1 MSMRLSGLMSGM
13 DTESI
18 IEQLVMA
25 KRTKV
30 DNAVKAQKKL
40 QWTQDAWKTL
50 NAKIK
55 KFYDGALSNM
65 RFEGSFLK
73 KTTKVSNSSVVSV
86 ITGENAMNSVQTL
99 KVKQLAQSA
108 YLTGGQVGVGEDKG
122 KLGLTTDSRMR
133 EIGWDFDAQGTIK
146 VTVGGEEKFISVN
159 GFTTIGDLV
168 QAFRDTGL
176 NASFDTTNQ
185 RFYIT
190 SKGTGTESDFTI
202 SSADYTGMGML
213 QSLGLYYEE
222 SSVKSNLE
230 KVANMTQEQIKEIVD
245 GVLQSSLDSRLEELK
260 AKNADLVN
268 QKNELTDQVEALK
281 EQYGTTLGLD
291 GVSDL
296 EKIKERVEALE
307 NKASEEGP
315 LSEEE
320 QKELDDLISLGKG
333 LTSLA
338 DIQKELD
345 EIEKNLDL
353 EKGELTEEGK
363 KNVEDALRKE
373 IELEIQRAQDQL
385 DVIAKVGA
393 VKNDATDA
401 VIELNGVEYT
411 GSRNTFEINGLTLTV
426 NSTTSGN
433 ETVTLTT
440 QDDTDGIYDMI
451 KNFFKE
457 YNELINEMD
466 KLYNAEPSKGYEP
479 LTDDEKDAMSDREIE
494 EWETKIKDSLLRRDD
509 TLGTISSALKQ
520 MMLSGV
526 TVNGKQMFLSNFGI
540 ETLGYFTAADNE
552 KNAYHIDGD
561 PDDPN
566 TSGNADKLKAMIA
579 SDPQKVIDFFVGLSR
594 NMYTDLTERMAKTD
608 FSSSYTIYED
618 VRMKQEY
625 DSYTQK
631 IKELEAKLADY
642 EDKWYSKFA
651 KMETALSKLQSN
663 VSAVTALL
671 GG

>member
-1 MSMRLSGLMSGM
+1 MAMRLSGLMSGM

-18 IEQLVMA
+18 VTQLVMA

-30 DNAVKAQKKL
+30 DNAKKAQTKL

-50 NAKIK
+50 NSKIK
-55 KFYDGALSNM
+55 KFYDGALSNL

-86 ITGENAMNSVQTL
+86 ITGGNAMNSVQTL
-99 KVKQLAQSA
+99 KVKQMAQSA
-108 YLTGGQVGVGEDKG
+108 YLTGGQVGVGDQKG
-122 KLGLTTDSRMR
+122 KLELTADSTLRA
-133 EIGWDFDAQGTIK
+133 IGWDFDAQGKIN
-146 VTVGGEEKFISVN
+146 VTVGGETKEITVT
-159 GFTTIGDLV
+159 GATTIGELV
-168 QAFRDTGL
+168 QSFKDAGI
-176 NASFDTTNQ
+176 NASFDATNQ

-190 SKGTGTESDFTI
+190 SKDTGRENDFSI
-202 SSADYTGMGML
+202 SYGNTVGLGML
-213 QSLGLYYEE
+213 QSLGLYYE
-222 SSVKSNLE
+222 SASVKNGLE
-230 KVANMTQEQIKEIVD
+230 KAVNMTQKEKDEIIRKS
-245 GVLQSSLDSRLEELK
+245 LQSSLDRRLEELQANK
-260 AKNADLVN
+260 VDLEK
-268 QKNELTDQVEALK
+268 QKKELTDQVDALK
-281 EQYGTTLGLD
+281 EKYADKLGDEEDWTKIQDTIRELQSDGDLSDEQKQELLTLGQ
-291 GVSDL
+291 S
-296 EKIKERVEALE
+296 
-307 NKASEEGP
+307 
-315 LSEEE
+315 
-320 QKELDDLISLGKG
+320 
-333 LTSLA
+333 LTSLYSEE
-338 DIQKELD
+338 DGVEVQLKKINDRLTEDGSSLSDDEKKSVEDGLRNELD
-345 EIEKNLDL
+345 
-353 EKGELTEEGK
+353 
-363 KNVEDALRKE
+363 R
-373 IELEIQRAQDQL
+373 EIQNAQKQL
-385 DVIAKVGA
+385 DVIAAVGA

-426 NSTTSGN
+426 NSTTAEN

-451 KNFFKE
+451 KNFLKE

-466 KLYNAEPSKGYEP
+466 KLYNADSSKGYEP
-479 LTDDEKDAMSDREIE
+479 LTDEEKEALSDREIE

-509 TLGTISSALKQ
+509 TLGTISNALKQ
-520 MMLSGV
+520 MMLSGI
-526 TVNGKQMFLSNFGI
+526 TVNGKQMYLSTFGI

-561 PDDPN
+561 PDDAN

-579 SDPQKVIDFFVGLSR
+579 SDPQSVIDFFVGLSR
-594 NMYTDLTERMAKTD
+594 NMYSDLTERMSKTD
-608 FSSSYTIYED
+608 YSSSYTIYED

-651 KMETALSKLQSN
+651 KMETAMSKLQSN

>member
-1 MSMRLSGLMSGM
+1 MAMRLSGLMSGM

-18 IEQLVMA
+18 VEQLVMA

-30 DNAVKAQKKL
+30 DNAKKAQTKL

-86 ITGENAMNSVQTL
+86 ITGANAMNTVQSL
-99 KVKQLAQSA
+99 KVKQMAQSA
-108 YLTGGQVGVGEDKG
+108 YLTGGQVGRGDQKG
-122 KLGLTTDSRMR
+122 KMGLTSDDRLTKL
-133 EIGWDFDAQGTIK
+133 GYDFDDQGKIM
-146 VTVGGEEKFISVN
+146 VTVGGETTVIN
-159 GFTTIGDLV
+159 ITGAATIGELV
-168 QAFRDTGL
+168 QSFKDAGL
-176 NASFDTTNQ
+176 EASFDATNQ
-185 RFYIT
+185 RFYIA
-190 SKGTGTESDFTI
+190 SKGTGTENDFTI
-202 SSADYTGMGML
+202 TAANINGLSML
-213 QSLGLYYEE
+213 HDLGLYYVSDSTKKQLESTAGMTEADVDKAVASRLQNRLREVTNRKADLLNSQRYQYEE
-222 SSVKSNLE
+222 
-230 KVANMTQEQIKEIVD
+230 
-245 GVLQSSLDSRLEELK
+245 LEELAKKYEEEFADCYDGDVLDPDKARAKVKELLAEDENDARGDGILKYSEFISWDQAMTQTEESLSEVNSKLTTDDEGNVVFTEEEK
-260 AKNADLVN
+260 AK
-268 QKNELTDQVEALK
+268 VEA
-281 EQYGTTLGLD
+281 D
-291 GVSDL
+291 
-296 EKIKERVEALE
+296 
-307 NKASEEGP
+307 
-315 LSEEE
+315 
-320 QKELDDLISLGKG
+320 
-333 LTSLA
+333 
-338 DIQKELD
+338 
-345 EIEKNLDL
+345 
-353 EKGELTEEGK
+353 
-363 KNVEDALRKE
+363 LRKE
-373 IELEIQRAQDQL
+373 INDEIIDAKGQL
-385 DVIAKVGA
+385 QLITGSGA
-393 VKNDATDA
+393 VKNNATDA

-426 NSTTSGN
+426 NATTADN

-451 KNFFKE
+451 KNFIKE
-457 YNELINEMD
+457 YNGLINEMD
-466 KLYNAEPSKGYEP
+466 KLYNADSSRGYEP

-494 EWETKIKDSLLRRDD
+494 EWEAKIKDSLLRRDD
-509 TLGTISSALKQ
+509 TLGTISNALKQ

-526 TVNGKQMFLSNFGI
+526 TVNGKQMYLSTFGI

-561 PDDPN
+561 PDDAN
-566 TSGNADKLKAMIA
+566 TSGNEDKLKAMIA
-579 SDPQKVIDFFVGLSR
+579 SDPQSVIDFFVGLSR
-594 NMYTDLTERMAKTD
+594 NMYSDLTDRMAKTD

-651 KMETALSKLQSN
+651 KMETAMAKLQSN

>member
-1 MSMRLSGLMSGM
+1 MAMRLSGLMSGM

-18 IEQLVMA
+18 VEQLVMA

-30 DNAVKAQKKL
+30 DNAKKAQTKL

-86 ITGENAMNSVQTL
+86 ITGANAMNTVQSL
-99 KVKQLAQSA
+99 KVKQMAQSA
-108 YLTGGQVGVGEDKG
+108 YLTGGQVGRGNQKG
-122 KLGLTTDSRMR
+122 KMGLTSDDRLTKL
-133 EIGWDFDAQGTIK
+133 GYDFDDQGKIM
-146 VTVGGEEKFISVN
+146 VTVGGETTEIN
-159 GFTTIGDLV
+159 ITGAATIGELV
-168 QAFRDTGL
+168 QSFKDAGL
-176 NASFDTTNQ
+176 EASFDAANQ
-185 RFYIT
+185 RFYIA
-190 SKGTGTESDFTI
+190 SKGTGTENDFTI
-202 SSADYTGMGML
+202 TAANINGLSML
-213 QSLGLYYEE
+213 HDLGLYYVSDSTKKQLE
-222 SSVKSNLE
+222 STAGMTEADVDKA
-230 KVANMTQEQIKEIVD
+230 VA
-245 GVLQSSLDSRLEELK
+245 SRLQNRLDLRLKELTDK
-260 AKNADLVN
+260 KADLEAKK
-268 QKNELTDQVEALK
+268 QELTDQVDALK
-281 EQYGTTLGLD
+281 VQYGSRLGLTGAEDWSEIQTKITALMESDSSLSEDEKQDLLTLGRNLTTLYNDND
-291 GVSDL
+291 GVEVTLNEINGLLTEDGSDL
-296 EKIKERVEALE
+296 SDEEKAKFEA
-307 NKASEEGP
+307 
-315 LSEEE
+315 
-320 QKELDDLISLGKG
+320 D
-333 LTSLA
+333 
-338 DIQKELD
+338 
-345 EIEKNLDL
+345 
-353 EKGELTEEGK
+353 
-363 KNVEDALRKE
+363 LRKE
-373 IELEIQRAQDQL
+373 INDEIIDAKGQL
-385 DVIAKVGA
+385 QLITGSGA
-393 VKNDATDA
+393 VKNNATDA

-426 NSTTSGN
+426 NATTADN

-451 KNFFKE
+451 KNFIKE
-457 YNELINEMD
+457 YNGLINEMD
-466 KLYNAEPSKGYEP
+466 KLYNADSSRGYEP

-494 EWETKIKDSLLRRDD
+494 EWEAKIKDSLLRRDD
-509 TLGTISSALKQ
+509 TLGTISNALKQ

-526 TVNGKQMFLSNFGI
+526 TVNGKQMYLSTFGI

-561 PDDPN
+561 PDDAN
-566 TSGNADKLKAMIA
+566 TSGNEDKLKAMIA
-579 SDPQKVIDFFVGLSR
+579 SDPQSVIDFFVGLSR
-594 NMYTDLTERMAKTD
+594 NMYSDLTDRMAKTD

-651 KMETALSKLQSN
+651 KMETAMSKLQSN